1 MNNALEPRYLEVW
14 LHDIHVGWICEAG
27 GTTRFVTTENF
38 QSDPRRPT
46 LSLSL
51 SVPGNEDVTQAVLNN
66 MFDPARYNQRGELPP
81 FFAGLLP
88 EGPLRKRL
96 AATRKNIRDTD
107 DFGILA
113 AAGQDLP
120 GAVRILPANLDNLTQ
135 AARAYGVTGGAD
147 NLEISVP
154 EAAVE
159 GGAALSGHQNK
170 IALSSAHEGRRFVL
184 PMHGRLSDIIAKL
197 PAANEDSQ
205 IFNEHACMTLAAGA
219 GVNVA
224 ACSPRRMA
232 DISLPE
238 LVEALGSDTY
248 FLAVDRFDRGPGGA
262 IHIEDACQLLTLMP
276 NRKYGD
282 QALFVRFLRTLDRLS
297 VRGVEDIR
305 QFFVRQ
311 VVNTLL
317 GNSDAHLKNFSVIYH
332 NGVNPELSPAYDIV
346 CVAGL
351 PNFKGYATNV
361 AIDARQ
367 RAETLATYKAIAGE
381 ARIAERIVLGAVK
394 SAVDQAQALWPKMLT
409 ELNAPAAVTQ
419 EVLSRLQTLPLAN
432 LKPK

>member
-14 LHDIHVGWICEAG
+14 LHHIHVGWICEAG
-27 GTTRFVTTENF
+27 GTTRFVVTENF
-38 QSDPRRPT
+38 QSDARRPT

-51 SVPGNEDVTQAVLNN
+51 SVPGNEELTQAVLNN

-113 AAGQDLP
+113 AAGEDLP

-197 PAANEDSQ
+197 PAANEDDQ
-205 IFNEHACMTLAAGA
+205 IFNEYVCMTLAASA

-224 ACSPRRMA
+224 VCSPRRMA
-232 DISLPE
+232 DIALPE
-238 LVEALGSDTY
+238 LVEELGPDTH

-262 IHIEDACQLLTLMP
+262 THIEDACQLLTLMP
-276 NRKYGD
+276 SRKYGD
-282 QALFVRFLRTLDRLS
+282 QALFVRFLRILDRLS

-305 QFFVRQ
+305 QFFIRQ

-351 PNFKGYATNV
+351 PNFRGYATNV

-367 RAETLATYKAIAGE
+367 RNETLATYKAVAKE
-381 ARIAERIVLGAVK
+381 ARIAERIVMGAVK
-394 SAVDQAQALWPKMLT
+394 SAVDQAQTLWPGMLA
-409 ELNAPAAVTQ
+409 ELDAPAAVTR

-432 LKPK
+432 LKPR